1 MNFIEPRLVTSLLLD
16 NGELVKTTKFKNP
29 RYIGE
34 PLNVLKIFNT
44 KAIDELAILDISV
57 TKHNDTPNFNL
68 LKSIATECFFPLSY
82 GGGISSV
89 EIATEI
95 IKTGYE
101 KVIISSH
108 QENLDLIKT
117 ISDRIGSSSTVV
129 CLDVKKNWLGKY
141 EIFTQNGLKPLKQPL
156 ETWIKKLEESGVG
169 EVIIQSINNDGTMN
183 GYDLNL
189 ITEVSK
195 YTTIPI
201 IALGG
206 AGKMEDF
213 VKAINSGA
221 NACAAGSKF
230 IYQGPHQAVLVNYPN
245 RKEIKENLYGKV

>member
-1 MNFIEPRLVTSLLLD
+1 MNFYEPRLIATLLID
-16 NGELVKTTKFKNP
+16 EGELVKTIKFKNP

-44 KAIDELAILDISV
+44 KAIDELSIIDISV
-57 TKHNDTPNFNL
+57 TKNNLTPNFNL
-68 LKSIATECFFPLSY
+68 LRSIATECFFPLSY
-82 GGGISSV
+82 GGGVSSV

-95 IKTGYE
+95 IKIGFE
-101 KVIISSH
+101 KVIISSY
-108 QENLDLIKT
+108 QRDLNLIKT

-141 EIFTQNGLKPLKQPL
+141 EIFTNNGSKLLKQPIN
-156 ETWIKKLEESGVG
+156 TWIKKLEENGAG
-169 EVIIQSINNDGTMN
+169 EIIIQSISNEGTMN

-189 ITEVSK
+189 ISEVSQ

-201 IALGG
+201 VALGG

-213 VKAINSGA
+213 AKAINSGA
-221 NACAAGSKF
+221 NACGAGSKF
-230 IYQGPHQAVLVNYPN
+230 IYQGPHKAVLVNYPN
-245 RKEIKENLYGKV
+245 RKEIKENLYEKV